1 MRVAI
6 TGAAGLLGAAV
17 LPALRDSG
25 HETFPLARD
34 VDVTDHRALL
44 HAIAPHRPDWIFHL
58 AAFTRVDLCETEV
71 ERAHLVN
78 GLGARN
84 AAMAAVQSGAAL
96 LALSTDYVFGGEQRH
111 PYREYDPAR
120 PLGVYGQSKWAGEQ
134 AIREVC
140 ARHVIVRTSWLFG
153 KGGPNFVDTIVARAR
168 EGQPL
173 SVVDDQHGS
182 PTYTPDLAAQLV
194 RLADG
199 GHFGTFHCTN
209 SGEATW
215 YDLAEQAL
223 RVAGLDVKMERTTT
237 ARLGRP
243 APRPAYSVLDN
254 TWAERVTGSRMPDW
268 QDAVERHLRASA
280 A

>member
-1 MRVAI
+1 MRVVI
-6 TGAAGLLGAAV
+6 TGAAGLLAAAV

-25 HETFPLARD
+25 HETFPLGRD
-34 VDVTDHRALL
+34 VDVSDHRALL
-44 HAIAPHRPDWIFHL
+44 HAVAPHRPDWIFHL
-58 AAFTRVDLCETEV
+58 AAFTKVDLCESDAA
-71 ERAHLVN
+71 RAHLVN

-84 AAMAAVQSGAAL
+84 AAMAALQSGAAL
-96 LALSTDYVFGGEQRH
+96 LAVSTDYVFDGALGR
-111 PYREYDPAR
+111 PYHEYDATR
-120 PLGVYGQSKWAGEQ
+120 PLSVYGQSKWAGEE

-140 ARHVIVRTSWLFG
+140 PRHTIVRTSWLFG
-153 KGGPNFVDTIVARAR
+153 KGGPNFVDTIVGRAR

-173 SVVDDQHGS
+173 SVVDDQRGS

-209 SGEATW
+209 AGEATW
-215 YDLAEQAL
+215 YDLAGHAL
-223 RVAGLDVKMERTTT
+223 RASGLDVKMERTTT
-237 ARLGRP
+237 ARLARP

-254 TWAERVTGSRMPDW
+254 TWTERVTGSRMPEW
-268 QDAVERHLRASA
+268 RDAVDRHLRSHA